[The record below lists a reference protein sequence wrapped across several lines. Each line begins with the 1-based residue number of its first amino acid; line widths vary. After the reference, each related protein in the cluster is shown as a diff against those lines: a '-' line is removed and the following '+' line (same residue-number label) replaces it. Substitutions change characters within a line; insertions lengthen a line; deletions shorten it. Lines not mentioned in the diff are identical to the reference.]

1 MTTTHRSHRRSP
13 ARLITGRL
21 LGLLIALA
29 IVLMY
34 LFVLSRGSWL

>member
-1 MTTTHRSHRRSP
+1 MSKRTPRTP
-13 ARLITGRL
+13 AAGRPLSGRL
-21 LGLLIALA
+21 LGLLIAAA